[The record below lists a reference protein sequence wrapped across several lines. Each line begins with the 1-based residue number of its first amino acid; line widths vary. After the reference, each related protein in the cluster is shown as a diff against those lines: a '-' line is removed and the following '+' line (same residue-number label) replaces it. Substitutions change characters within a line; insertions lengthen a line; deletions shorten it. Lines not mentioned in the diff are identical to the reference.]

1 MKLLILATAF
11 ATAAFAAPATKVTNT
26 QFPDG
31 TGSSK
36 LVDPEKKQAVETIF
50 NGKKVSYKIVYSLD
64 ERMQPLSGVYYNAAG
79 RVFQK
84 SRYRLDGADRIIQ
97 EVVYDAADK
106 LVCTKNYIYGSRA
119 GRDSVVAV
127 DTYDANGNLM
137 APPRRSGGTPQRRR

>member
-36 LVDPEKKQAVETIF
+36 LVDPEKNQAVETIF

-84 SRYRLDGADRIIQ
+84 SRYRLDGADRIVQ
-97 EVVYDAADK
+97 EVVYSAANK
-106 LVCTKNYIYGSRA
+106 LVCTKNYIYGAKA
-119 GRDSVVAV
+119 GKDVVDRI
-127 DTYDANGNLM
+127 DTYDPAGKLKSSVK
-137 APPRRSGGTPQRRR
+137 RR